1 LAYSKIKR
9 TGESKM
15 YGVDRI
21 KVSGFRRLWKID
33 LPVRPFM
40 VLIGAN
46 GVGKTSFLDAFSL
59 LSASASGNLNK
70 TLSQF
75 GGITNLLT
83 RGRSDIVSLSVD
95 MKVPGRNPLDYAID
109 LSPKATGYMIS
120 REVLS
125 QQRDGY
131 PQPFTH
137 INSSDGNIRYY
148 EIEANQLVRPE
159 WEFDP
164 LETSLAQV
172 PKMFRQPEEL
182 RRILATATQYHVLDV
197 GPRAPVKTPQPMKP
211 ATLPGA
217 NGEDL
222 VPYLYYLRE
231 SDRDRFDA
239 IIDSLRS
246 AFPDFEELSFP
257 PVAAGMLAMTW
268 KDRQFTK
275 PIYMN
280 ELSEGTLR
288 FLWLVS
294 LLQSPNLSTVTM
306 IDEPEVSLHPELLN
320 LLADLMREASAHT
333 QLIVATHSDRL
344 IRFLE
349 PREVVVMDVGENGC
363 ATATWADTMDL
374 EEWLKDYSLDEVWRM
389 GRMGGRS

>member
-1 LAYSKIKR
+1 MYKIN
-9 TGESKM
+9 
-15 YGVDRI
+15 RI
-21 KVSGFRRLWKID
+21 KISGFRRLLAVD

-46 GVGKTSFLDAFSL
+46 GVGKTSFLDALSI
-59 LSASASGNLNK
+59 LSASASGNLNGI
-70 TLSQF
+70 LSQF
-75 GGITNLLT
+75 GGITNILT
-83 RGRSDIVSLSVD
+83 RGKSEDLSFLVD
-95 MKVPGRNPLDYAID
+95 MTVPGHQPLEYELHLAPKSTGYAIAGE
-109 LSPKATGYMIS
+109 L
-120 REVLS
+120 LS
-125 QQRDGY
+125 QQRQGFDDPLRHIDSTDG
-131 PQPFTH
+131 
-137 INSSDGNIRYY
+137 DIRYY
-148 EIEANQLVRPE
+148 ETEENRLVRPD
-159 WEFDP
+159 WEHNP

-197 GPRAPVKTPQPMKP
+197 GPRAPVKMPQPMKP
-211 ATLPGA
+211 ATLPGPD
-217 NGEDL
+217 GGDL

-231 SDRDRFDA
+231 VDRDRFDI
-239 IIDSLRS
+239 IIDSLRT
-246 AFPDFEELSFP
+246 AFSDFEELNFP

-268 KDRQFTK
+268 KEKKFSK

-306 IDEPEVSLHPELLN
+306 IDEPEVSLHPELLS
-320 LLADLMREASAHT
+320 LLADFMREAAKRT

-344 IRFLE
+344 IRFLN
-349 PREVVVMDVGENGC
+349 PNEVVVMDVDDDGC
-363 ATATWADTMDL
+363 ALATWADSLDL
-374 EEWLKDYSLDEVWRM
+374 DQWLAEYSLDEVWRM